1 MQKKPC
7 VLKQNQNVI
16 TFSIER
22 KKSVYKNSKSAFFKF
37 FFTDNKAGIK
47 KLQQK
52 KIYVKKFASFVSNHF
67 NQFFFFYVKYVPMY
81 FV

>member
-22 KKSVYKNSKSAFFKF
+22 KKSVYKNSKCVFFKF
-37 FFTDNKAGIK
+37 FFTDNKAETK
-47 KLQQK
+47 KL
-52 KIYVKKFASFVSNHF
+52 
-67 NQFFFFYVKYVPMY
+67 
-81 FV
+81 